1 MKLEAHL
8 RWVYISVLMVIDRPD
23 DTLRVG
29 ACFLHCRA
37 EVMGESGDTT
47 LPRDE
52 VADECD
58 LTAEKCRFHIK
69 KLRLNRLFAN
79 CSLQRKRPKSLT

>member
-8 RWVYISVLMVIDRPD
+8 GWVYVAVQMVIDRAD

-37 EVMGESGDTT
+37 EVIGKGGDAA

-58 LTAEKCRFHIK
+58 LAAGKHRFHI
-69 KLRLNRLFAN
+69 NE
-79 CSLQRKRPKSLT
+79 

>member
-8 RWVYISVLMVIDRPD
+8 RWVYIAVLMVIDRAD
-23 DTLRVG
+23 DTLRFG

-58 LTAEKCRFHIK
+58 LTAGKY
-69 KLRLNRLFAN
+69 
-79 CSLQRKRPKSLT
+79 